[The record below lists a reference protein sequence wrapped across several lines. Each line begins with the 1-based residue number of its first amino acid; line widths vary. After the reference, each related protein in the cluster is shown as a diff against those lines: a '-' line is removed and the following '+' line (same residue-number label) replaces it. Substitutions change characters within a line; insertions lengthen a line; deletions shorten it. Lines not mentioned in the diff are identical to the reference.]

1 MKRSKRSL
9 ENREKAGFKIASLDA
24 GLDLLASI
32 KSAKFDESVDLHIS
46 LDIDPKQADQQIRG
60 TMLLPH
66 GTGDSPN
73 IAVVADGKNAEE
85 AKEAGAQKVGAKDL
99 IDEIKSGKLD
109 FDILLAHPSMMR
121 DLAPLGRVLGPRGLM
136 PSPKAGTVSSDIK
149 GTVSEFLKGK
159 QSFRNDDGGN
169 VHLKVGKKSFKK
181 NQLLENIQM
190 AHETIKSMRPSSVKG
205 IYMKKVSLSLT
216 MGPGV
221 KVEI

>member
-1 MKRSKRSL
+1 MKKSKRSL
-9 ENREKAGFKIASLDA
+9 ENKQKAGFKAASLDK
-24 GLDLLASI
+24 GLDILASA
-32 KSAKFDESVDLHIS
+32 KSAKFDESVDLHILLS
-46 LDIDPKQADQQIRG
+46 IDPKQADQQIRG

-66 GTGDSPN
+66 GTGDSPL

-85 AKEAGAQKVGAKDL
+85 AKSAGAQKVGGKDL

-109 FDILLAHPSMMR
+109 FDVLLAHPSMMR

-136 PSPKAGTVSSDIK
+136 PSPKAGTVSSDMK

-181 NQLLENIQM
+181 KELLENIQM
-190 AHETIKSMRPSSVKG
+190 AHDTIKSMRPSSVKG
-205 IYMKKVSLSLT
+205 TYMKKVSLSLT

>member
-9 ENREKAGFKIASLDA
+9 ENREKAGFKVTSLDA

-205 IYMKKVSLSLT
+205 VYMKKVSLSLT

-221 KVEI
+221 KVEM

>member
-9 ENREKAGFKIASLDA
+9 ENKQKAGLKTFSLED
-24 GLDLLASI
+24 GLSVLASA
-32 KSAKFDESVDLHIS
+32 KSAKFDESVDMHIS
-46 LDIDPKQADQQIRG
+46 LSIDPKQADQQIGG

-66 GTGDSPN
+66 GTGDKPV

-85 AKEAGAQKVGAKDL
+85 AKSAGATKVGSKDL
-99 IDEIKSGKLD
+99 IEEIKSGKLD
-109 FDILLAHPSMMR
+109 FDVLLAHPSMMR

-136 PSPKAGTVSSDIK
+136 PSPKAGTVSSDLK
-149 GTVSEFLKGK
+149 DTVSEFLKGK

-181 NQLLENIQM
+181 GHLLENVQM
-190 AHETIKSMRPSSVKG
+190 AHATIKSMRPSSVKG
-205 IYMKKVSLSLT
+205 TYMKKISLSLT

-221 KVEI
+221 KVEM

>member
-9 ENREKAGFKIASLDA
+9 ENREKAGFKTASLDA
-24 GLDLLASI
+24 GLDLLTSI

-136 PSPKAGTVSSDIK
+136 PSPKAGTVSSDMK

-221 KVEI
+221 KVEM

>member
-9 ENREKAGFKIASLDA
+9 ENKQKASLKTFSLEE
-24 GLDLLASI
+24 GLDMLASV
-32 KSAKFDESVDLHIS
+32 KSAKFDESVDMHIS
-46 LDIDPKQADQQIRG
+46 LSIDPKQAEQQIRG

-66 GTGDSPN
+66 GTGDKPT

-85 AKEAGAQKVGAKDL
+85 AKAAGATKIGSKDL
-99 IDEIKSGKLD
+99 IEEIKSGKLD
-109 FDILLAHPSMMR
+109 FDVLLAHPSMMR

-136 PSPKAGTVSSDIK
+136 PSPKAGTVSSDLK
-149 GTVSEFLKGK
+149 GTIAEFLKGK

-181 NQLLENIQM
+181 GHLLENAEM
-190 AHETIKSMRPSSVKG
+190 AHSMIKSMRPSSVKG
-205 IYMKKVSLSLT
+205 TYMKKISLSLT

-221 KVEI
+221 KVEM